1 MHWKRG
7 GTGKEGLS
15 GGVIGPNCCAG
26 FEYQMM
32 DHDLNKKNVFGYFYG
47 VLATILPMSMPCQTS
62 L

>member
-15 GGVIGPNCCAG
+15 GGVIGPNYCAR

-32 DHDLNKKNVFGYFYG
+32 DHDLNKKMF
-47 VLATILPMSMPCQTS
+47 LATFMVFLP
-62 L
+62 LFY